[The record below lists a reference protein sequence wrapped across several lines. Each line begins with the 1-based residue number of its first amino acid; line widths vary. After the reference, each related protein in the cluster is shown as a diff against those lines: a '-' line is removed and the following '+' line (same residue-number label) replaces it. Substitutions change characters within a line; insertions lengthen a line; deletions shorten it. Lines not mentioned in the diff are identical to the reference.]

1 MPPDFE
7 PRLLALAEVI
17 LRVGV
22 NLQPGQR
29 LLIGEPYELQ
39 GVARSAG
46 RLVEAIRTAARE
58 MWPGR
63 PAPAIEVI
71 WGDAARLREFAVK
84 RTWHDYAM
92 MVGTG
97 AAQIDA
103 YIRRGDAV
111 LFLQSSLPGFL
122 DDLPVDRVSELR
134 RIGWEY
140 FGPVSHQLVEG
151 ATNWSVAPAPT
162 PEWALVVNDDLPAGQ
177 RLGVLWDDV
186 FKAMRIPAPAG
197 PGADRPALKAI
208 ADWEAHLGALAR
220 YRDTLNLRLYSTV
233 HYEGDGTHLTV
244 ALPEEHLWC
253 TAQLKTKSGLAFTA
267 NLPTEEVFT
276 VPHRDSA
283 EGIVR
288 AARPVCYG
296 STIIDGIE
304 LEFKHGRVVQAR
316 AREGEDLLKRL
327 LETDEGARRLGEVA
341 ILPAAQTGRAPDRM
355 QPDVSAAAGNSLD
368 PWQSSGRFYYHPLLD
383 ENTGSHIALGE
394 SYGFCLRAPN
404 PAALN
409 RSLIHVDLSIEAKA
423 HLGR

>member
-1 MPPDFE
+1 MSSDFE

-22 NLQPGQR
+22 NLQRGQR
-29 LLIGEPYELQ
+29 LLLGEPYELQ
-39 GVARSAG
+39 GVARGAG
-46 RLVEAIRTAARE
+46 VLVEAIKTVAQE
-58 MWPGR
+58 ICPTQTR
-63 PAPAIEVI
+63 PVIEVI

-84 RTWHDYAM
+84 RAWHDYAM
-92 MVGTG
+92 MVGTS

-103 YIRRGDAV
+103 YIRSGDAV

-140 FGPVSHQLVEG
+140 FGPVSHQLVQG

-162 PEWALVVNDDLPAGQ
+162 PDWAHVVNDDLPAEQ
-177 RLGVLWDDV
+177 RLPVLWEDV
-186 FKAMRIPAPAG
+186 FKAMRIPAMPG
-197 PGADRPALKAI
+197 PGAARPSAEAI
-208 ADWEAHLGALAR
+208 AGWRAHLGALSR
-220 YRDTLNLRLYSTV
+220 YRDGLNLPLFSTLR
-233 HYEGDGTHLTV
+233 YEGDGTNLTV
-244 ALPEEHLWC
+244 ALPPEHTWC
-253 TAQLKTKSGLAFTA
+253 TAQLKTKSGLSFTA

-276 VPHRDSA
+276 APHRDSA
-283 EGIVR
+283 EGVVR

-304 LEFKHGRVVQAR
+304 LEFKRGRVVQAR

-327 LETDEGARRLGEVA
+327 LDTDEGARRLGEVA
-341 ILPAAQTGRAPDRM
+341 ILPSAQTGRPAGPASSGQVAPGD
-355 QPDVSAAAGNSLD
+355 SLD
-368 PWQSSGRFYYHPLLD
+368 PWQSSGRLYYHPLLD

-409 RSLIHVDLSIEAKA
+409 RSLIHVDLSIAAKA
-423 HLGR
+423 HLVR